1 MPLIL
6 ALMLASPAYPQPA
19 IAPAA
24 EELTQLLKE
33 FLEGASRTTSPRT
46 TASGQ
51 TTLSTPAPPA
61 CGWARLRS
69 SRMRVPTHR
78 DCC

>member
-1 MPLIL
+1 MSRRLMPLIL

-46 TASGQ
+46 TASGR
-51 TTLSTPAPPA
+51 TT
-61 CGWARLRS
+61 
-69 SRMRVPTHR
+69 
-78 DCC
+78 